1 MTHVQYRAVL
11 WSKPNSRLMLDCVGS
26 SWDRTPIHRAFSSQ
40 HWAFFLPKPPAGFS
54 RLCRHLPESTALHP
68 QLPGIFCLIQVFCR
82 VHYVLCASWAA
93 CSSRLVSGPRPAV
106 LPRPEK
112 ATGFLPTTSP
122 EALTG
127 GTCRA
132 LKILGLRA
140 LSLTGDAAM
149 GMGQQPGHG
158 FSPGCWILRCSA
170 KLHPAL
176 LRNLHWQLQPCLG
189 PMAGFLALKLCA
201 LGLFPRPS

>member
-1 MTHVQYRAVL
+1 
-11 WSKPNSRLMLDCVGS
+11 MLGCVGS
-26 SWDRTPIHRAFSSQ
+26 SWGRTPTHRALSSR
-40 HWAFFLPKPPAGFS
+40 HPAFFLPKPPAGFS
-54 RLCRHLPESTALHP
+54 RLCRRLPDSMALHP
-68 QLPGIFCLIQVFCR
+68 HHPAILCLIQVFCSI
-82 VHYVLCASWAA
+82 HYVLCASRAA
-93 CSSRLVSGPRPAV
+93 CSRLLVSGPGPAV

-112 ATGFLPTTSP
+112 VTGILPTTSP

-127 GTCRA
+127 STCRE

-140 LSLTGDAAM
+140 LSLTGDAAT
-149 GMGQQPGHG
+149 GMGEQLGHG

-176 LRNLHWQLQPCLG
+176 LRNLHWQVQPCLD